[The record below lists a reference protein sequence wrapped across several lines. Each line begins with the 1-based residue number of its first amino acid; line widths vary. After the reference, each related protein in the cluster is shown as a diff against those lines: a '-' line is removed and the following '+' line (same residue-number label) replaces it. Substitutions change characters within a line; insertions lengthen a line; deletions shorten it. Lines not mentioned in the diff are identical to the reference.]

1 MIDELDKLIN
11 GWMNDG
17 GSQEALVKA
26 FTDKINAYN
35 KQVQEQKLFQEKKK
49 FFNIMIGGILD
60 YIERFGTDDAR
71 ALVEEYADSELT
83 DEDYVKSI
91 KAFDEMVAG
100 FGMLN
105 KMGEFVM
112 ESAAPF
118 AEFST
123 SSKFNTNPR
132 SELTPDQRIT
142 EWLRKNNL

>member
-1 MIDELDKLIN
+1 MIDELDKLIS
-11 GWMNDG
+11 GWMDDG

-35 KQVQEQKLFQEKKK
+35 KQVQEQKVFQEKKK
-49 FFNIMIGGILD
+49 FFILMINSILN
-60 YIERFGTDDAR
+60 YIERFGTEDAR
-71 ALVEEYADSELT
+71 ALVAEYTYAELT
-83 DEDYVKSI
+83 DEDYSKSI

-105 KMGEFVM
+105 KMGDFVV

-118 AEFST
+118 AEFGT
-123 SSKFNTNPR
+123 SSKA
-132 SELTPDQRIT
+132 ELTPDQRIT

>member
-1 MIDELDKLIN
+1 MIDELDKLIS
-11 GWMNDG
+11 GWMDDG

-35 KQVQEQKLFQEKKK
+35 KQVQEQKVFQEKKK
-49 FFNIMIGGILD
+49 FFISMINGILN
-60 YIERFGTDDAR
+60 YIERFGTEDAR
-71 ALVEEYADSELT
+71 NLVAEYTYAELT
-83 DEDYVKSI
+83 DEDYIKSI

-105 KMGEFVM
+105 QMGDFVL
-112 ESAAPF
+112 EGVASF
-118 AEFST
+118 AEPGT
-123 SSKFNTNPR
+123 SAKFKAKSK

>member
-1 MIDELDKLIN
+1 MIDELDKLIS
-11 GWMNDG
+11 GWMDDG

-35 KQVQEQKLFQEKKK
+35 KQVQEEKLFQEKKK

-60 YIERFGTDDAR
+60 YIERFGTEDAR
-71 ALVEEYADSELT
+71 ALVAEYADAELT
-83 DEDYVKSI
+83 DEDYIKSI

-100 FGMLN
+100 LGMLN
-105 KMGEFVM
+105 KMGDFVL
-112 ESAAPF
+112 EGVASF
-118 AEFST
+118 AEPDT
-123 SSKFNTNPR
+123 SAKFKAKSK

>member
-1 MIDELDKLIN
+1 MIDELDKLIS
-11 GWMNDG
+11 GWMDDG

-35 KQVQEQKLFQEKKK
+35 KQVQEQKVFQEKKK
-49 FFNIMIGGILD
+49 FFIPMINGILN
-60 YIERFGTDDAR
+60 YIERFGTEDAR
-71 ALVEEYADSELT
+71 NLIAEYEYSELT

-118 AEFST
+118 AEFGT
-123 SSKFNTNPR
+123 SSKYNTKPR
-132 SELTPDQRIT
+132 TELTPDQRIT